1 MKRLHRTALALSL
14 CASLLAAP
22 SAFAAEIQSLNGRSE
37 TVTVTIPDSPARIA
51 VIDAAVL
58 DMLDHWGLGDRI
70 VALPKTTK
78 IPAFER
84 YYADKAIL
92 DVGTLKEVS
101 LERLMESEP
110 DVIFISGRLAKKY
123 DELSRIA
130 PVVYLTPDRKGG
142 AFASFA
148 KNLRQ
153 VAKVFGKD
161 VEEKAEA
168 DIRGFEE
175 RLAAIREKSKGR
187 TALVGLVTSSHVNR
201 LGNAA
206 RCSLIG
212 NEFGFTNV
220 AEKANAN
227 HGNEASFE
235 LLVKHDPDY
244 FFVLDRD
251 SAIARPGAKLA
262 QDILNNEMVDRMQAK
277 KNDRIVYLTPAA
289 WYLAEG
295 GVKAMDSMFSD
306 VEKALGL
313 R

>member
-1 MKRLHRTALALSL
+1 MFKTRIFVDPQNDAFVPGERGDASVERRPVDRFARPMENALLIDLYEGRLRLRRGSRRFRLRERHFDLAL
-14 CASLLAAP
+14 
-22 SAFAAEIQSLNGRSE
+22 
-37 TVTVTIPDSPARIA
+37 
-51 VIDAAVL
+51 
-58 DMLDHWGLGDRI
+58 GD
-70 VALPKTTK
+70 
-78 IPAFER
+78 E
-84 YYADKAIL
+84 
-92 DVGTLKEVS
+92 
-101 LERLMESEP
+101 
-110 DVIFISGRLAKKY
+110 
-123 DELSRIA
+123 
-130 PVVYLTPDRKGG
+130 GG
-142 AFASFA
+142 NREHHLASFA
-148 KNLRQ
+148 KNLRL
-153 VAKVFGKD
+153 VAKVFGQD
-161 VEEKAEA
+161 VDEMAEA
-168 DIRGFEE
+168 DIRRFEE
-175 RLAAIREKSKGR
+175 RLAAIREKAKGH
-187 TALVGLVTSSHVNR
+187 TALVGLVTSSHVNL

-206 RCSLIG
+206 RRSLIG

-235 LLVKHDPDY
+235 LLVRHDPDY

-262 QDILNNEMVDRMQAK
+262 QDIQNNEMVDRMRAK